1 MVGVKFVR
9 GLQSTVK
16 CSMDEINF
24 FFKLQEK
31 VIFIR
36 TLSCSNSVFVW
47 IGDSNLTFSNLSVAA
62 CTKFSKVP
70 SAVTLL
76 GNSKPDSIAQKLSK
90 RLKKQVLLSWNF
102 HSEPLSESLDEDTI
116 FREIVKKFKE

>member
-1 MVGVKFVR
+1 
-9 GLQSTVK
+9 
-16 CSMDEINF
+16 MDELNF
-24 FFKLQEK
+24 SVKLQENY
-31 VIFIR
+31 IFIR
-36 TLSCSNSVFVW
+36 TLSCSNSVFAW

-90 RLKKQVLLSWNF
+90 RLKKQVLLSWNL
-102 HSEPLSESLDEDTI
+102 HSEPLSESLDEDSI
-116 FREIVKKFKE
+116 FKEIVKKLEE